1 MFAIIKDGLRTAGR
15 HPKLVLLIWAWY
27 GLLALIPTLPAWAW
41 WNAALG
47 SSPEAASVL
56 KRFSFGV
63 FADLTRS
70 AGVSGMG
77 LLMSVTVAVAIV
89 ALVSSAFVF
98 GGILEVLGSDDDRRS
113 FMHRFYRGGGHFFW
127 RFFRLAIVAGVCLFL
142 VTGVVSVGIGA
153 ATKPFADSEWEP
165 AGYLAGFARMI
176 VAVLVGALFL
186 LALDYARIRVAR
198 DGSRSMFKAYF
209 RSLGFVLRHLLTAY
223 GIAIPIVAMLA
234 ALMVCYL
241 VYETNAP
248 AASTWG
254 AIATLFLIQQAVVLG
269 RVFLRVALVGAER
282 HYDLTMRPI
291 PVPAPTAAF
300 VPAVEGSTSAAEQP
314 PLSTD
319 SPSPQG

>member
-1 MFAIIKDGLRTAGR
+1 MFAIIKDGLRAAGR

-56 KRFSFGV
+56 RRFSFSV

-70 AGVSGMG
+70 AGVSGLG

-127 RFFRLAIVAGVCLFL
+127 RFFRLALVAGVCLVLATGL
-142 VTGVVSVGIGA
+142 VSAAIVGI
-153 ATKPFADSEWEP
+153 TSPLTRSEWEP
-165 AGYLAGFARMI
+165 AGYLVGLGNI
-176 VAVLVGALFL
+176 VALVIVGALFL

-198 DGSRSMFKAYF
+198 DGSRSMLKAYVK
-209 RSLGFVLRHLLTAY
+209 SLGFVLRRVFTTY
-223 GIAIPIVAMLA
+223 GIAIPIVALLA
-234 ALMVCYL
+234 VLMAGYL
-241 VYETNAP
+241 AYETKAP
-248 AASTWG
+248 AAGTWG
-254 AIATLFLIQQAVVLG
+254 AIATLFLIHQAVVLG
-269 RVFLRVALVGAER
+269 RVFLRVSLVGAER
-282 HYDLTMRPI
+282 QYELAMRPS
-291 PVPAPTAAF
+291 PVRIAPAAF
-300 VPAVEGSTSAAEQP
+300 VPAVESSTSAAEQP